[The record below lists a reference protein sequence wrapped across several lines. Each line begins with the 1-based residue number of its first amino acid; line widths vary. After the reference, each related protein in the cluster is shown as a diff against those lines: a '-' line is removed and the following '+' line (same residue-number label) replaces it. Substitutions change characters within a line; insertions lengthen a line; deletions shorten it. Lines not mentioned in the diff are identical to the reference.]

1 MSGISRMLC
10 VYRGQSYIGF
20 ILMHRGSNGFEA
32 FDTGEHSIGL
42 FADQRAAAAAV
53 ANLSNDQTEKPTAI
67 KISIV

>member
-1 MSGISRMLC
+1 MSGIGRMLC

-20 ILMHRGSNGFEA
+20 ILHRGSNGFEA

-53 ANLSNDQTEKPTAI
+53 ANISNDQTEKPTAI

>member
-1 MSGISRMLC
+1 MVIREGRMD
-10 VYRGQSYIGF
+10 
-20 ILMHRGSNGFEA
+20 

-53 ANLSNDQTEKPTAI
+53 ANFSNDHTKKSTAI